1 MEETMDGFKIAE
13 EDLKLRGP
21 GDFIGT
27 RQAGLPD
34 FRTSEALADLTLLKK
49 AREEAFAFLK
59 ANPGLKDGWAACV
72 KEVLK
77 ARWEG
82 RLELAEVG

>member
-1 MEETMDGFKIAE
+1 AE
-13 EDLKLRGP
+13 EDLKIRGP

-27 RQAGLPD
+27 RQSGLPD
-34 FRTSEALADLTLLKK
+34 FRLSFALADLAVLKA
-49 AREEAFAFLK
+49 AREEAARFME
-59 ANPGLKDGWAACV
+59 ANPGLAGPEGECV
-72 KEVLK
+72 REVLK